1 MKTAKIIPF
10 ITTAILVCMIFGFSS
25 QKAVDSAN
33 MSRGITQRVVD
44 IIYRDKPEEVKLK
57 KVDEFHVFIRK
68 TAHFTLFFA
77 LGISSAAMFYVLGK
91 KPYFAWCFCILN
103 AVIDETHQCFV
114 GGRAPMIKDVAID
127 AVGAL
132 VGVLVV
138 VTVRK
143 ILGRSHE
150 HG

>member
-33 MSRGITQRVVD
+33 MSKGITQRIVD
-44 IIYRDKPEEVKLK
+44 VIYRDKPEEVKIK
-57 KVDEFHVFIRK
+57 KVNEIHGFIRK
-68 TAHFTLFFA
+68 AAHFTLFFA
-77 LGISSAAMFYVLGK
+77 LGISSAAMFYVLRK
-91 KPYFAWCFCILN
+91 KPYYAWFFCLVN
-103 AVIDETHQCFV
+103 AITDEIHQFFV

-132 VGVLVV
+132 VGVFVV

-143 ILGRSHE
+143 IWERSHE

>member
-33 MSRGITQRVVD
+33 MSRGITQKVVD
-44 IIYRDKPEEVKLK
+44 IIYRDKPEEVKTK
-57 KVDEFHVFIRK
+57 KVNEIHGFIRK

-91 KPYFAWCFCILN
+91 KPYYAWGFCLLN
-103 AVIDETHQCFV
+103 AITDETHQFFV
-114 GGRAPMIKDVAID
+114 GGRAPMIKDVVID
-127 AVGAL
+127 AAGAMM
-132 VGVLVV
+132 GVLVV
-138 VTVRK
+138 VTVRR
-143 ILGRSHE
+143 IWGRSNG